1 MRIWVQRDSGL
12 PVPGL
17 RFFPGFA
24 HGFQDLT
31 DQPMQT
37 VTTKPVNVVIDH
49 APDAS
54 TPQQDRP
61 PYIVPLM
68 SEIHALPSNGYRV
81 ASLFSGGGGSCTGY
95 AMAGYRVVW
104 ASEFIEEAART
115 YRANHPETILDTRD
129 IRTVKPD
136 EILAATG
143 LNVGELDL
151 LDGSPPCASY
161 STAGKREQLW
171 GKAKKYSDGRV
182 QRTDDLFEQA
192 VRILRGLRPKV
203 FCFENVAGL
212 VKGTAKGVF
221 KEVLAALKASGYVVE
236 ARLIDASWCGVPQ
249 ARQRLF
255 FQGTRSDL
263 ALAPA
268 FPKPLPYRYS
278 LADALPHIRRV
289 TADRR
294 TSTAGAGAGTVVDV
308 PTDRPIATVTAAG
321 LGNDYRGDWT
331 VEADAW
337 IDGYAIAR
345 EWDKLRPGEQS
356 QKYFQLVKPSLDKP
370 APTVTAT
377 GGQTGAAGPCHP
389 LERRKF
395 SIAEVKALCSFP
407 PDYVL
412 TGSYAQQWE
421 RCGRSVPPLMMKRI
435 AETIRDEVLVRTQK

>member
-1 MRIWVQRDSGL
+1 M
-12 PVPGL
+12 
-17 RFFPGFA
+17 
-24 HGFQDLT
+24 
-31 DQPMQT
+31 
-37 VTTKPVNVVIDH
+37 TKPPYNVPTMADI
-49 APDAS
+49 
-54 TPQQDRP
+54 R
-61 PYIVPLM
+61 
-68 SEIHALPSNGYRV
+68 ALPWNGYKV

-95 AMAGYRVVW
+95 AMAGFKIAW

-115 YRANHPETILDTRD
+115 YRANHPTTILDTRD
-129 IRTVKPD
+129 IRTVTP
-136 EILAATG
+136 ESILEATG
-143 LNVGELDL
+143 LGVGELDL

-161 STAGKREQLW
+161 STAGKRERGW
-171 GKAKKYSDGRV
+171 GQTKKYSDRE
-182 QRTDDLFEQA
+182 QRTDDLFGETI
-192 VRILRGLRPKV
+192 RILRGLRPKV
-203 FCFENVAGL
+203 FLFENVSGL

-249 ARQRLF
+249 SRQRII
-255 FQGTRSDL
+255 FQGVRADL
-263 ALAPA
+263 GLTPV
-268 FPKPLPYRYS
+268 FPRPLPYRYS
-278 LADALPHIRRV
+278 LAEALPHIRRV

-294 TSTAGAGAGTVVDV
+294 TSTAGAGAGTVVNV
-308 PTDRPIATVTAAG
+308 PTDRPIATVTASG

-356 QKYFQLVKPSLDKP
+356 AKYFQLVKPSLDKP
-370 APTVTAT
+370 SPTVTAT

-412 TGSYAQQWE
+412 TGSFAQAWE
-421 RCGRSVPPLMMKRI
+421 RCGRSVPPLMMKRL
-435 AETIRDEVLVRTQK
+435 AETVRDQVLRRVQK